1 MTKYK
6 FMGYCLSPRLALVYD
21 LPMREN
27 TEVPEALIR
36 KLFDRLIEQHR
47 EEHGEMSYDEPSWGE
62 FCEEIADPHGAIAAV
77 EGDFWAER
85 VA

>member
-27 TEVPEALIR
+27 TEVPEALGESSAKRSRTRTARSPRSRVTSGPKGLRDAIPSGI
-36 KLFDRLIEQHR
+36 LWTWTTGEQN
-47 EEHGEMSYDEPSWGE
+47 E
-62 FCEEIADPHGAIAAV
+62 
-77 EGDFWAER
+77 
-85 VA
+85 

>member
-1 MTKYK
+1 MAKYR
-6 FMGYCLSPRLALVYD
+6 FMGYVLSPALAVRYN

-27 TEVPEALIR
+27 TQVPEALIR
-36 KLFDRLIEQHR
+36 SL
-47 EEHGEMSYDEPSWGE
+47 YDEHVAGLGE
-62 FCEEIADPHGAIAAV
+62 EVMPNWADFCEEIADPHGAMCSI